1 LRHKHDSV
9 IIEAGRKIMGINLRS
24 GYRGVSPG
32 GSTGMNIS
40 ESDALLCRNG
50 RGGTSS
56 SGGFEL
62 GDSGRVG
69 LNLKS
74 PSRGD
79 ERCFLAS
86 ASASRSLSGD
96 I

>member
-1 LRHKHDSV
+1 MDSV
-9 IIEAGRKIMGINLRS
+9 IIEAGRKILGINVRS
-24 GYRGVSPG
+24 GYLGVLVG

-40 ESDALLCRNG
+40 EVEAVWWRYGREDNWTSD
-50 RGGTSS
+50 
-56 SGGFEL
+56 GFEWY
-62 GDSGRVG
+62 DSGRVG
-69 LNLKS
+69 LNLKR

-96 I
+96 T

>member
-1 LRHKHDSV
+1 
-9 IIEAGRKIMGINLRS
+9 MGINVRS
-24 GYRGVSPG
+24 GYRGA
-32 GSTGMNIS
+32 STGGPTGMKIS
-40 ESDALLCRNG
+40 ESEAFLWRNG
-50 RGGTSS
+50 RGGMTS
-56 SGGFEL
+56 GRFEA
-62 GDSGRVG
+62 GESGRVG

-96 I
+96 M

>member
-1 LRHKHDSV
+1 MK
-9 IIEAGRKIMGINLRS
+9 
-24 GYRGVSPG
+24 
-32 GSTGMNIS
+32 IS
-40 ESDALLCRNG
+40 ESEGFLCRYG
-50 RGGTSS
+50 RGGMSTSD
-56 SGGFEL
+56 GFEV

-86 ASASRSLSGD
+86 ASASRSRSGEM
-96 I
+96 